1 MFQKLSIVLAVFL
14 FIVSCEKEITYD
26 LKDVPADFVPLAKP
40 ADGNGYQVHIKPFP
54 VPANFEREWYLRLP
68 IGNKEK
74 IYVTEMEVKMRPGS
88 HHFIAYPFRDE
99 NDPSNPKVG
108 VIRDQNL
115 ASGRLNILSNTNMN
129 GFILEST
136 APEYSIKIPLNYGI
150 PFEAGATLDFNAHY
164 FNKTQKTLFGE
175 AYFNLYTKPRSQ
187 ITGEL
192 KEVIIDNHDKL
203 TLPPNKV
210 TVIETI
216 YTFEEMTRYLVLTS
230 HNHKAGQKF
239 EMYGVGGKND
249 GKLLYTSTDY
259 VHPVINYYNSGPLTF
274 EKGDKIK
281 MVVTYNNTTNRT
293 ITFGVTS
300 EDEMGIAFGY
310 SIKN

>member
-1 MFQKLSIVLAVFL
+1 LVFIL
-14 FIVSCEKEITYD
+14 SCEKEITYD
-26 LKDVPADFVPLAKP
+26 VKDIPTDFIPLAKP
-40 ADGNGYQVHIKPFP
+40 EEGKGHQVHINTFP
-54 VPANFEREWYLRLP
+54 VPSNFERELYVRLP

-88 HHFIAYPFRDE
+88 HHFIAYPFRNE
-99 NDPSNPKVG
+99 NDPSNPKIG
-108 VIRDQNL
+108 VMRDQNL
-115 ASGRLNILSNTNMN
+115 ASGRLNILSNNNMN

-136 APEYSIKIPLNYGI
+136 APEYSIKLPKGYAI
-150 PFEAGATLDFNAHY
+150 PFEANSTLDFNAHY
-164 FNKTQKTLFGE
+164 FNKTKKTLFGE
-175 AYFNLYTKPRSQ
+175 GYFNLYTKEKSE
-187 ITGEL
+187 ISGEL
-192 KEVIIDNHDKL
+192 EEVIIDNHENL

-210 TVIETI
+210 SVIETI
-216 YTFEEMTRYLVLTS
+216 YTFDKLTRYLVLTS

-259 VHPVINYYNSGPLTF
+259 VHPIINYYNDEPLTF
-274 EKGDKIK
+274 EKGDKMK
-281 MVVTYNNTTNRT
+281 MVVTYKNSTSRT
-293 ITFGVTS
+293 ISFGVTS